1 MKHCILRYLQPNPM
15 PEGGFTSRTIN
26 MKGRN
31 TMKSLA
37 FFLIALPFLATTAF
51 ATEMPTL
58 DDVQSEP
65 TVVVA
70 ENQPEAAPAEPMAP
84 APAVEATVLTEASTD
99 TVADPTP
106 SGLTRVTEMVI
117 ATAIE
122 AREPVAP
129 GTLFSK
135 DAERLVCHSRMASE
149 VPTTITHVWY
159 RNGEQ
164 MASIPLHIGA
174 AASWRTWSSKAMF
187 PAMAA
192 SWRVDIVAEDGTL
205 LAQTDFTVE

>member
-1 MKHCILRYLQPNPM
+1 MK
-15 PEGGFTSRTIN
+15 F
-26 MKGRN
+26 
-31 TMKSLA
+31 LA

-51 ATEMPTL
+51 ATDMPTL
-58 DDVQSEP
+58 DDVQSEA
-65 TVVVA
+65 TIAIA
-70 ENQPEAAPAEPMAP
+70 ESQPEATPAKPTTP
-84 APAVEATVLTEASTD
+84 APAIETTILTEASTD
-99 TVADPTP
+99 AIAEPTP

-122 AREPVAP
+122 DREPVAP
-129 GTLFSK
+129 GSLFSK

-149 VPTTITHVWY
+149 VATTVTHIWY
-159 RNGEQ
+159 RNGEL

-187 PAMAA
+187 PAIAA

-205 LAQTDFTVE
+205 LAQADFTVQ

>member
-1 MKHCILRYLQPNPM
+1 
-15 PEGGFTSRTIN
+15 
-26 MKGRN
+26 
-31 TMKSLA
+31 MKSLV

-58 DDVQSEP
+58 DDGQAEP
-65 TVVVA
+65 TVAVA
-70 ENQPEAAPAEPMAP
+70 EIQPEAAPTEPMTPVEPMAP
-84 APAVEATVLTEASTD
+84 APAVEATVLTEANTD

-106 SGLTRVTEMVI
+106 SALTRVTEMVI

-122 AREPVAP
+122 DREPVAP

-174 AASWRTWSSKAMF
+174 AASWRTWSSKAM
-187 PAMAA
+187 PPSMAA